1 MELIE
6 RLDYIRENN
15 KIRPNISEYE
25 FANMTHT
32 YPAKFAEIRSGK
44 VKKLSQKTALEI
56 SNIFGVEFLWILTG
70 EGQIWS
76 KNNSLKQNKNKDIV
90 KNIDKLCNRLIKIM
104 DKNNLSNG
112 DMAKLTKVSE
122 SDFVKISVGKKL
134 PDLDF
139 LNNLKANFDVDID
152 WLLYGDAEPPTS
164 KKEVSNA
171 DKNLPPLTSEQ
182 YQKLLKL
189 LQDI

>member
-1 MELIE
+1 MKEI
-6 RLDYIRENN
+6 
-15 KIRPNISEYE
+15 
-25 FANMTHT
+25 FAKNL
-32 YPAKFAEIRSGK
+32 
-44 VKKLSQKTALEI
+44 KKLRLKLNKSQYDMAQMLELSPNGYSNYELGKRYPTSDTLCKFTQLWGINLNWLLADLGTMYLKGNTLSKTDNLPVI
-56 SNIFGVEFLWILTG
+56 TNIKHFSNRIIH
-70 EGQIWS
+70 
-76 KNNSLKQNKNKDIV
+76 
-90 KNIDKLCNRLIKIM
+90 IM
-104 DKNNLSNG
+104 DIHNLSNG